1 MRWDHRV
8 GRRLKLRDLHI
19 LLAVTQAGSMAKAA
33 KELAIS
39 QPAISRA
46 IADMEHTLG
55 VSLFDRSPRGI
66 EPTEYGHALIKR
78 GVAIFDELQ
87 QGVRDI
93 QFLSDHTSGELRIGC
108 TSGLSEGIVL
118 AAINRLSRKYPRI
131 VFHVVP
137 SGHPVIYDALRERR
151 IELGISRKP
160 EPALEEDMELETL
173 FEDSLAVVA
182 GAQNPWARRRK
193 INLIEL
199 VNEPWAW
206 PAPGTGLDTLVVEA
220 FRAIGHQPPRAT
232 VYADAI
238 NMRIRLAATGNF
250 LAVVPASMM
259 KFSAPHESI
268 KMLALDLPT
277 TRREIG
283 IITIKNRRA
292 SPVAKLFI
300 ECAREVAKSSP
311 RRSI

>member
-46 IADMEHTLG
+46 IADMEQILE

-93 QFLSDHTSGELRIGC
+93 QFLSDPTSGELRIGC

-137 SGHPVIYDALRERR
+137 SGAPVIYDALRERR

-160 EPALEEDMELETL
+160 EPALEEDMELE
-173 FEDSLAVVA
+173 
-182 GAQNPWARRRK
+182 
-193 INLIEL
+193 
-199 VNEPWAW
+199 
-206 PAPGTGLDTLVVEA
+206 
-220 FRAIGHQPPRAT
+220 
-232 VYADAI
+232 
-238 NMRIRLAATGNF
+238 
-250 LAVVPASMM
+250 
-259 KFSAPHESI
+259 
-268 KMLALDLPT
+268 
-277 TRREIG
+277 
-283 IITIKNRRA
+283 
-292 SPVAKLFI
+292 
-300 ECAREVAKSSP
+300 
-311 RRSI
+311 